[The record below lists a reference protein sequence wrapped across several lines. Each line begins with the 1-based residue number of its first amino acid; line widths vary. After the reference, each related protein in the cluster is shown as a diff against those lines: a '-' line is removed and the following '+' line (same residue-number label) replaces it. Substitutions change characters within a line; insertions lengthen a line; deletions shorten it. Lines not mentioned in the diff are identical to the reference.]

1 MFYNTLIKIYSNL
14 DPNSYIKSFYA
25 DVQPYLKSMM
35 FEDGFEIVL
44 GTIKHITNT
53 IIDMAI
59 VQDLVFKVEARIRS
73 PCFFKKSVDL
83 TKICKKR

>member
-1 MFYNTLIKIYSNL
+1 MKGKIIQIMG
-14 DPNSYIKSFYA
+14 PTV
-25 DVQPYLKSMM
+25 DVEFDGYLLG

-44 GTIKHITNT
+44 ETIKHITNT

-73 PCFFKKSVDL
+73 PCFFEKSVDL
-83 TKICKKR
+83 TKICKKDRI

>member
-1 MFYNTLIKIYSNL
+1 MKGKIIQIMG
-14 DPNSYIKSFYA
+14 PTV
-25 DVQPYLKSMM
+25 DVEFDGYLLG

-44 GTIKHITNT
+44 ETIKHITNT

-59 VQDLVFKVEARIRS
+59 VQDLVFEVEARIRS

-83 TKICKKR
+83 TKICKKDRIWLNL

>member
-1 MFYNTLIKIYSNL
+1 MKGKIIQIMG
-14 DPNSYIKSFYA
+14 PTV
-25 DVQPYLKSMM
+25 DVEFDGYLLG

-44 GTIKHITNT
+44 ETIKHITNT

-73 PCFFKKSVDL
+73 PCFFKKVL
-83 TKICKKR
+83 IWQKYAKKIEFD

>member
-1 MFYNTLIKIYSNL
+1 MKGKIIQIMG
-14 DPNSYIKSFYA
+14 PTV
-25 DVQPYLKSMM
+25 DVEFDGYLLG
-35 FEDGFEIVL
+35 FDDGFEIVL
-44 GTIKHITNT
+44 ETIKHITNT

-83 TKICKKR
+83 TKICKKDRIWLNL

>member
-1 MFYNTLIKIYSNL
+1 MKGKIIQIMG
-14 DPNSYIKSFYA
+14 PTV
-25 DVQPYLKSMM
+25 DVEFDGYLLG

-73 PCFFKKSVDL
+73 PCFFGKSVDL
-83 TKICKKR
+83 TKICKKDRIWLNL